1 LCSSL
6 SSTIKL
12 TLEKNNALFESLDSE
27 HSETAK
33 TSVEIEK
40 GLDIEKAFHL
50 GVNAKFFLEA
60 LNALG
65 TTQFVLKCNEPSSPF
80 LIQES
85 LDEKQS
91 HLSAKISTLMMPIT
105 L

>member
-1 LCSSL
+1 MGIIPIIKKFSLKNTFISFTLGKEEFKESIKLCSSL

-40 GLDIEKAFHL
+40 VWILKSSSFGQT
-50 GVNAKFFLEA
+50 
-60 LNALG
+60 LN
-65 TTQFVLKCNEPSSPF
+65 FSLKP
-80 LIQES
+80 
-85 LDEKQS
+85 
-91 HLSAKISTLMMPIT
+91 
-105 L
+105 